1 MDDLRSHGAPP
12 DPERDAASDAE
23 SLVYRSVR
31 KRIISGEYP
40 GGTHLSTESLAAS
53 LGVSRTPVR
62 EALRRLQVEGL
73 VEQHANRGAFV
84 ASWTRDDVDEVF
96 NLRVLL
102 ESHACEHAAQRIGP
116 DAIARLRELA
126 HQMEDAAANS
136 AAGRVGAL
144 TTLNDAFHR
153 LILEECGQPRLTHIL
168 HRLVDMS
175 MVMRTFA
182 TYSKEEL
189 LRSMEH
195 HRELVAA
202 FENHDAT
209 WAGSVMR
216 SHLCAAHRVTLRSQ
230 FIADGSRHEAAEPAG
245 AKAAPGKTR
254 AKSGAPATRTRRR

>member
-1 MDDLRSHGAPP
+1 MNDLRT
-12 DPERDAASDAE
+12 RDTLADTANDAE
-23 SLVYRSVR
+23 SLVYRNVR
-31 KRIISGEYP
+31 QRIISGEYP
-40 GGTHLSTESLAAS
+40 GGAHLSTESLAAS

-73 VEQHANRGAFV
+73 VKQHANRGAFV

-96 NLRVLL
+96 NLRILL

-116 DAIARLRELA
+116 DAITRLRELA
-126 HQMEDAAANS
+126 SEMEEAAANS
-136 AAGRVGAL
+136 AAGRLHTL

-153 LILEECGQPRLTHIL
+153 LILQKCGQPRLTHIL
-168 HRLVDMS
+168 HTLVDMS

-195 HRELVAA
+195 HRELVSA

-216 SHLCAAHRVTLRSQ
+216 SHLCAAHRVALRSQ
-230 FIADGSRHEAAEPAG
+230 SIANGVRHGTTEPA
-245 AKAAPGKTR
+245 AQQ
-254 AKSGAPATRTRRR
+254 PALRTGRTRPGPPTPRSRRS